1 MRWLAGPVIASLLL
15 VACERG
21 APPAPAPQAAAA
33 GVEQES
39 VRLGEWLDARFEEQL
54 DFSPL
59 TKTRLGRKDDYDR
72 IDELSESAA
81 AERLEW
87 RRQTV
92 RDLEQSFDR
101 ARLTPEAQT
110 SYDLWVFG
118 LEQAEAAWPFRR
130 RGYVFQQMDGP
141 HTSLPQALINFHR
154 VDDENDMLAY
164 VARIEGVAR
173 AVEQLLERA

>member
-1 MRWLAGPVIASLLL
+1 MRALPAIALAALIAA
-15 VACERG
+15 ACERE
-21 APPAPAPQAAAA
+21 APVTPTQPALATADRA
-33 GVEQES
+33 ERES
-39 VRLGEWLDARFEEQL
+39 ARLNTWLDARFEEQL

-72 IDELSESAA
+72 VDEFSESAA

-92 RDLEQSFDR
+92 RDLQRDFDR
-101 ARLTPEAQT
+101 ARLTREAQT

-130 RGYVFQQMDGP
+130 RGYVFQQMDAP
-141 HTSLPQALINFHR
+141 HTSLPQAL
-154 VDDENDMLAY
+154 
-164 VARIEGVAR
+164 
-173 AVEQLLERA
+173 